1 MSEKIFMKGSEALAE
16 AVIRSGCRFFF
27 GYPITPQNE
36 TPEYFARKMPL
47 VGGLYLQAESEVS
60 AINMVYGTACTG
72 KRVFT
77 STSSPGFS
85 LMQEGI
91 SYIACSNVPVVVAN
105 VVRGGPGLGGISP
118 AQSDYLQAT
127 KGGGHGDY
135 KLIVLAPSTVQEVVD
150 LVPKSF
156 ELAEKYRTVV
166 EFLLDGILGQMM
178 EAVEF
183 NYNIDPKD
191 LPTPSWALTGAKG
204 RTKNLIVSFNLVPEK
219 LEIMNLELNKK
230 YKEIEEKEKMWEEY
244 NLEDAEYIFVAF
256 GTVAR
261 IIKSVI
267 ELERKKGYKVGLFRP
282 ITLWPFP
289 YEELRKFVPQAKFFL
304 DVEMNLGQMI
314 EDTRLAILDR
324 KPTYF
329 YGRTGGV
336 VPSTL
341 EIIDHFEKLVKEVK

>member
-91 SYIACSNVPVVVAN
+91 SYIACSNVPAVVAN

-166 EFLLDGILGQMM
+166 ELLLDGILGQMM

-183 NYNIDPKD
+183 NYDIDPKE

-204 RTKNLIVSFNLVPEK
+204 RTKNVIVSFNLDPEK

-267 ELERKKGYKVGLFRP
+267 EVERKKGYKVGLFRP

-336 VPSTL
+336 VPSTI

>member
-1 MSEKIFMKGSEALAE
+1 MSEKIFMKGSEAIAE
-16 AVIRSGCRFFF
+16 AVIRSGCRFFY

-47 VGGLYLQAESEVS
+47 VGGLYLQAESEV
-60 AINMVYGTACTG
+60 AGINMVYGTASAG

-91 SYIACSNVPVVVAN
+91 SYMSGANIPVVVAN

-118 AQSDYLQAT
+118 AQSDYFQAT

-135 KLIVLAPSTVQEVVD
+135 KLLVIAPSTVQEIVD
-150 LVPKSF
+150 LVPKAF

-166 EFLLDGILGQMM
+166 ELLLDGILGQMM

-183 NYNIDPKD
+183 NYDIKPED

-204 RTKNLIVSFNLVPEK
+204 RSKNLILSFNLDPEK
-219 LEIMNLELNKK
+219 LEIINLELNKK
-230 YKEIEEKEKMWEEY
+230 YKEIEKNEKMWEEY
-244 NLEDAEYIFVAF
+244 YLEDAEYIFVAF

-267 ELERKKGYKVGLFRP
+267 EVERKKGYKVGLFRP
-282 ITLWPFP
+282 ITLCPFP
-289 YEELRKFVPQAKFFL
+289 YEELRKFVPQAKFFF

-314 EDTRLAILDR
+314 EDTRLSILDK

-329 YGRTGGV
+329 YGRTGGI
-336 VPSTL
+336 VPTTI
-341 EIIDHFEKLVKEVK
+341 EIIEQFEKLIKEVK

>member
-191 LPTPSWALTGAKG
+191 LPTPSWALTGTKG

-267 ELERKKGYKVGLFRP
+267 EVERRNGYKVGLFRP

-336 VPSTL
+336 VPSTI

>member
-47 VGGLYLQAESEVS
+47 VGGLYLQAESEVA
-60 AINMVYGTACTG
+60 AINMVYGTACAG

-105 VVRGGPGLGGISP
+105 VVRGGPGLGDISP

-150 LVPKSF
+150 LVPKGF
-156 ELAEKYRTVV
+156 DLADKYRTVV

-183 NYNIDPKD
+183 NYDIKPEE
-191 LPTPSWALTGAKG
+191 LPTPFWALTGAKG
-204 RTKNLIVSFNLVPEK
+204 RKKNLIVSFDLDPEK

-230 YKEIEEKEKMWEEY
+230 YKEIEEKEKLWEEY
-244 NLEDAEYIFVAF
+244 NLEDAEYVFVAF

-267 ELERKKGYKVGLFRP
+267 EVERKKGYKVGLFRP

-289 YEELRKFVPQAKFFL
+289 YEELRKFVPQVKFFL

-314 EDTRLAILDR
+314 EDTRLSILDR
-324 KPTYF
+324 KPTFF
-329 YGRTGGV
+329 YGRTAGV
-336 VPSTL
+336 VPTTI
-341 EIIDHFEKLVKEVK
+341 EIIEQFEKLVKEVK

>member
-135 KLIVLAPSTVQEVVD
+135 KLIVLAPSSVQEVVD

-183 NYNIDPKD
+183 NYDIDPKE

-219 LEIMNLELNKK
+219 LEIMNLELDKK
-230 YKEIEEKEKMWEEY
+230 YKEIQEKEKMWEEY

-267 ELERKKGYKVGLFRP
+267 EVERKKGYKVGLFRP

-289 YEELRKFVPQAKFFL
+289 YEELRKFLPQAKFFL

-314 EDTRLAILDR
+314 EDVRLAILDR

>member
-1 MSEKIFMKGSEALAE
+1 MSKKVLIKGVEALAE
-16 AVIRSGCRFFF
+16 AVIRSGCRFFY

-36 TPEYFARKMPL
+36 TPEYFARKLPL
-47 VGGLYLQAESEVS
+47 IGGLYLQAESEVA
-60 AINMVYGTACTG
+60 AINMVYGTACAG

-118 AQSDYLQAT
+118 AQSDYFQAT

-135 KLIVLAPSTVQEVVD
+135 KVVVIAPSSVQEIVD
-150 LVPKSF
+150 LVPKAF
-156 ELAEKYRTVV
+156 EIADKYRTIVA
-166 EFLLDGILGQMM
+166 LILDGVLGQMM

-183 NYNIDPKD
+183 NYDIDPET
-191 LPTPSWALTGAKG
+191 LPEQPWALTGAKG
-204 RTKNLIVSFNLVPEK
+204 RKKNTIVSFNLDPEK
-219 LEIMNLELNKK
+219 LEKMNLELKKK
-230 YKEIEEKEKMWEEY
+230 YNEIEKNEKMWEEY
-244 NLEDAEYIFVAF
+244 KLNDAEYIFVAY
-256 GTVAR
+256 GTAAR
-261 IIKSVI
+261 IIKTVI
-267 ELERKKGYKVGLFRP
+267 DEERERGIKVGLFRP

-289 YEELRKFVPQAKFFL
+289 YNELGKFVNQAKFFL
-304 DVEMNLGQMI
+304 NVEMSLGQMI

-324 KPTYF
+324 KPTFF

-336 VPSTL
+336 VPTTI
-341 EIIDHFEKLVKEVK
+341 EIKEFFEKKMKEVE

>member
-36 TPEYFARKMPL
+36 TPEYFARKLPL
-47 VGGLYLQAESEVS
+47 VGGLYLQAESEVA
-60 AINMVYGTACTG
+60 AINMVYGTACAG

-105 VVRGGPGLGGISP
+105 VVRGGPGLGDISP

-150 LVPKSF
+150 LVPKGF
-156 ELAEKYRTVV
+156 DLADKYRTVV

-183 NYNIDPKD
+183 NYDIKPED
-191 LPTPSWALTGAKG
+191 LPTPPWALTGAKG
-204 RTKNLIVSFNLVPEK
+204 RKKNLIVSFDLDPEK

-230 YKEIEEKEKMWEEY
+230 YKVIEEKEKLWEEY

-267 ELERKKGYKVGLFRP
+267 EVERKKGYKVGLFRP

-289 YEELRKFVPQAKFFL
+289 YEELRKFVPQVKFFL

-314 EDTRLAILDR
+314 EDTRLSILDR
-324 KPTYF
+324 KPTFF

-336 VPSTL
+336 VPTTI
-341 EIIDHFEKLVKEVK
+341 EIIEQFEKLVKEVK

>member
-135 KLIVLAPSTVQEVVD
+135 KLIVLAPSTVQEIVD

-267 ELERKKGYKVGLFRP
+267 EVERRNGYKVGLFRP

-336 VPSTL
+336 VPSTI

>member
-135 KLIVLAPSTVQEVVD
+135 KLIVLAPSSVQEVVD

-183 NYNIDPKD
+183 NYDIDPKE

-219 LEIMNLELNKK
+219 LEIMNLELDKK
-230 YKEIEEKEKMWEEY
+230 YKEIQEKEKMWEEY

-267 ELERKKGYKVGLFRP
+267 EVERKKGYKVGLFRP